1 MRKEGW
7 GWRNLP
13 GISILSRQADVTG
26 QMAQWPRRSLTVF
39 KLSIQ
44 FQNRFGLSESR
55 PTCHTQS
62 RLFTWLMFITC
73 SEGPWTRAWA
83 QVQHFTGQETWT
95 RAFLKG
101 FQSVKWSTYSRVP
114 EGLKTAGSDRH
125 TLQAPDTRLA
135 TPSGS
140 HVSPCCMSGSALG
153 LHSPTTLSTRRRKL
167 LELVAV
173 EMSRDANELF
183 VMLIY
188 VKSRSERLKLGGGLG
203 VL

>member
-1 MRKEGW
+1 MEPPGSHEQALSSVSFANKAKPAPVPGHWSVRKEGW

-13 GISILSRQADVTG
+13 GISVLSRQADVTG

-44 FQNRFGLSESR
+44 FQNRFGLSESH

-101 FQSVKWSTYSRVP
+101 FQSVKWSTHSRIP
-114 EGLKTAGSDRH
+114 EGLKMLEAISTHSRCQAHAYPRH
-125 TLQAPDTRLA
+125 LDHTRAPTVCQALLWVSIPL
-135 TPSGS
+135 PSPPG
-140 HVSPCCMSGSALG
+140 
-153 LHSPTTLSTRRRKL
+153 
-167 LELVAV
+167 E
-173 EMSRDANELF
+173 
-183 VMLIY
+183 
-188 VKSRSERLKLGGGLG
+188 ERC
-203 VL
+203 